1 MPAKLLRMKHS
12 TLRKETRSS
21 RPIQTSGNELLLRR
35 IQKRR
40 RGIKSPRV
48 VARKYRTPLRIFGV
62 VFILSVIVY
71 ISYKYVYL
79 NPKFSIKNVSVVGG
93 GKFVNEEDFWNI
105 SKEKFTGKSI
115 FSVKLQ
121 ESSADLKNNFLGA
134 KNVEVSKDYPDTI
147 VVRIEER
154 VPIALIR
161 TSESRSYYLI
171 DREGY
176 VLGEVS
182 DEFIG
187 LPKIIYDGEIRV
199 GAFINDKIVPVSVE
213 ILTEAGNAG
222 LDVSS
227 VSFRERYSKLYLGPT
242 EVFISNLKDIN
253 QSVSALE
260 KLYKSLLL
268 EGKSIT
274 KIDLRYDKVIVL
286 YE

>member
-1 MPAKLLRMKHS
+1 M
-12 TLRKETRSS
+12 
-21 RPIQTSGNELLLRR
+21 
-35 IQKRR
+35 
-40 RGIKSPRV
+40 
-48 VARKYRTPLRIFGV
+48 ARKYRTPLRIFGV